1 MESRWLFSTA
11 AVLSSNLF
19 AQHVLVLVMVVAAPL
34 WDRYE
39 IPRLKASRDPRKK
52 LKFYWTVIT
61 AEWVCTAVAY
71 LALGFGTL
79 FTIRTM
85 PGEIGWLTGSRGKP
99 LVLGL
104 FTAIAVTLLA
114 PAIMALWNETIR
126 IKAAKAAKTLSFLI
140 PSSTEERRW
149 WWLLCIT
156 AGVCEELLYRG
167 FLLHYLHTAPFHLGL
182 NWALMVAAV
191 VFGIG
196 HLYQGVKPALGTVV
210 LGFALGAVFV
220 ATGSLLIPIIAHAVL
235 DLRVLILLPAGVV
248 ETSAGAEAHVR

>member
-1 MESRWLFSTA
+1 MRSQWLFSTMA
-11 AVLSSNLF
+11 AFSASLM
-19 AQHVLVLVMVVAAPL
+19 AQHVLVFVMVAVVPL

-52 LKFYWTVIT
+52 LKFYWRVIA

-79 FTIRTM
+79 FTIRPV
-85 PGEIGWLTGSRGKP
+85 PGEIGWLTGSLGRSV
-99 LVLGL
+99 VLGL
-104 FTAIAVTLLA
+104 FTAIAIALLA

-126 IKAAKAAKTLSFLI
+126 TKAAKAAQALSFLI
-140 PSSTEERRW
+140 PSSNEERRW

-182 NWALMVAAV
+182 SWALVVAALI
-191 VFGIG
+191 FGIG
-196 HLYQGVKPALGTVV
+196 HLYQGVKPALGTAV
-210 LGFALGAVFV
+210 LGFVLGAVFV
-220 ATGSLLIPIIAHAVL
+220 ATGSLLIPIIAHAML
-235 DLRVLILLPAGVV
+235 DLRVLMLLPAGVV
-248 ETSAGAEAHVR
+248 ETSAGAEAHVL